1 MVAVALDAV
10 RPEVVGGFREEQSH
24 LGLPAG
30 AGHSGLAVGN
40 EMRGV
45 HDSGLEERQEAKL
58 DGGGVTPRIADDAGA
73 LDGGAVHLGQA
84 VDRFGE
90 EIRTSVR
97 HAIPLRED
105 GRILEAKVGGE
116 VDDPRAGAHELAGL
130 RHGHAMRRRE
140 EHDIARIETGFGG
153 IDEGE
158 RVPAAQAREHVGD
171 RRSGILA
178 RRDRANVRLRM
189 LREQPE
195 QFDAGIA
202 RSADDAYLDHGFLVM
217 AWISQSILAPA
228 IAASGAATTDGA
240 TPAARPAIE
249 RTAQNDEGRHD
260 GGLPVQSAATISA
273 SRTACACAPCGGR
286 PSCAPLRGHRA

>member
-1 MVAVALDAV
+1 MTLYALKLSEASA
-10 RPEVVGGFREEQSH
+10 EEQSH

-30 AGHSGLAVGN
+30 AGHSGLAIGN

-45 HDSGLEERQEAKL
+45 HYSGLEERQEAKL
-58 DGGGVTPRIADDAGA
+58 DGGGVAPRIADDAGA

-90 EIRTSVR
+90 EIRASVR
-97 HAIPLRED
+97 HAVPLGED
-105 GRILEAKVGGE
+105 SRILEAKVGGE

-130 RHGHAMRRRE
+130 RHGHAMWRRE

-178 RRDRANVRLRM
+178 RRDRADLHLRM

-195 QFDAGIA
+195 QLDAGIA
-202 RSADDAYLDHGFLVM
+202 SSADDAYLDHGFLVR

-228 IAASGAATTDGA
+228 ITASGAATADRA
-240 TPAARPAIE
+240 TGD
-249 RTAQNDEGRHD
+249 RTPAQNDEGRHD
-260 GGLPVQSAATISA
+260 GGLPVQNAAKISA

-286 PSCAPLRGHRA
+286 PSCAPLRGHRG